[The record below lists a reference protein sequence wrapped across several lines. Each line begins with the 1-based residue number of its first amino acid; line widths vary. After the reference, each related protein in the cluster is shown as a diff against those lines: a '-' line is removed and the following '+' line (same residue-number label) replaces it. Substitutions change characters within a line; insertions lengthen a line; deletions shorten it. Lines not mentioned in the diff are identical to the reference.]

1 MHCGGQIG
9 GGSSQ
14 VREKIQEA
22 EVIIWVKEDAA
33 WTKAVS
39 AVGMCLKLKFKKT
52 NDELHV

>member
-22 EVIIWVKEDAA
+22 EVIIWVKEDGSLNQGS
-33 WTKAVS
+33 KCSGHV
-39 AVGMCLKLKFKKT
+39 FKT
-52 NDELHV
+52 QIQEN